1 MKILFLTIA
10 RIDSVEQKGI
20 YQDLIRKI
28 RDEGNEI
35 IIATPNERRFGKYTT
50 IIKEGNATILKV
62 WTPNIQKANTF
73 EKGIGT
79 VVINYLYKKALYKYF
94 NNFSFDLIIYS
105 TPPITFNSLISE
117 LKKKTNAST
126 YLLLKDIF
134 PQNAVDLKLMSEK
147 GFIYRY
153 FRKREEILYQIS
165 DRIGCMS
172 LANVNYVLKNNS
184 WLAPEKVEVNPNSIE
199 VLDSPSLTN
208 AENPYAQLFE
218 GKVVFVYG
226 GNLGKPQGID
236 FLLEVIS
243 SCEDLKNVFFLI
255 VGSGTEKKRISQWFK
270 IQSPNN
276 AMMIEELPRNEYD
289 SILKQCHV
297 GLIFLHRDF
306 TIPNYPSRLLS
317 YMEYKMP
324 VLCATDKITDV
335 GTDAMDNDYGYWCQ
349 SGDLKKFKE
358 YVLLLAENK
367 GLRGRLGNNAY
378 KNLTSKFN
386 VEVSYKTIFDHF
398 KNRD

>member
-1 MKILFLTIA
+1 MKILFLTLA

-35 IIATPNERRFGKYTT
+35 IIATPNERRYGNYST

-62 WTPNIQKANTF
+62 WTPNIQKASTF
-73 EKGIGT
+73 EKGVGT

-105 TPPITFNSLISE
+105 TPPITFNSLIAE

-172 LANVNYVLKNNS
+172 PANVNYVLKNNS

-199 VLDSPSLTN
+199 VLDSPALTN
-208 AENPYAQLFE
+208 AENPYARLFE

-255 VGSGTEKKRISQWFK
+255 VGSGTEKKRISKWLK
-270 IQSPNN
+270 VQSPHN

-335 GTDAMDNDYGYWCQ
+335 GTDAMDNGYGYWCQ

-367 GLRGRLGNNAY
+367 GLRSRLGSNAY
-378 KNLTSKFN
+378 KYLTSKFN
-386 VEVSYKTIFDHF
+386 VDVSYKTIFDHF